1 MDRATRDWMLGMQVA
16 VMERGRRSLETVVR
30 RARRATRDERGQT
43 PTEYLMIVGLMA
55 AVIIVVFMMFYWQN
69 VRTVAQTWL
78 NNVRTAVSGNQVTP

>member
-1 MDRATRDWMLGMQVA
+1 
-16 VMERGRRSLETVVR
+16 MERGRRSLEAVVR
-30 RARRATRDERGQT
+30 RARRAARDERGQT

-78 NNVRTAVSGNQVTP
+78 TNVRQAVSGSGVTP